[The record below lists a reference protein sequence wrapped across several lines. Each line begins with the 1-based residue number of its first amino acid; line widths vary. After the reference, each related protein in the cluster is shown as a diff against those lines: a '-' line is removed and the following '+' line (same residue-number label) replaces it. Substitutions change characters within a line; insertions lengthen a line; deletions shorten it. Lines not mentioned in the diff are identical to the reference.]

1 MDEFHRVKLI
11 VAGTISLLLMAAF
24 FLLID
29 FKKPVTPTVSPP
41 TPPTATAT
49 PTPMP
54 TCTDTERDD
63 AALTLLG
70 LDRSSARV
78 GSQVRWSLVPK
89 GAPAGSFVTGG
100 ARSKDELDK
109 ALVSSKPLRRLLSQQ
124 LGQQQMSTLNADDF
138 VAIQP
143 LKPLVLKGNHVLKN
157 GQVLRYPKT
166 TQSGEALWV
175 YVDENC
181 QPQGIA
187 VLVICANP
195 TIVRRDWVVV
205 RE

>member
-1 MDEFHRVKLI
+1 MDEFRRVKLI
-11 VAGTISLLLMAAF
+11 VATTVSLLLMAAF

-29 FKKPVTPTVSPP
+29 FRKPVTTTAGPP
-41 TPPTATAT
+41 TPTTAT
-49 PTPMP
+49 PTPTP
-54 TCTDTERDD
+54 TCTDTKREE

-78 GSQVRWSLVPK
+78 GLQVRWSLVPK
-89 GAPAGSFVTGG
+89 GTPAGSFVTGG
-100 ARSKDELDK
+100 VRSRSELEM
-109 ALVSSKPLRRLLSQQ
+109 ALQGSKPLRQLLLRQ
-124 LGQQQMSTLNADDF
+124 LGQQQMSALSADDF

-157 GQVLRYPKT
+157 GQALMSPKT

-175 YVDENC
+175 YVDQNC

-195 TIVRRDWVVV
+195 TIVRKDWVVV

>member
-1 MDEFHRVKLI
+1 
-11 VAGTISLLLMAAF
+11 MAAF

-89 GAPAGSFVTGG
+89 GDAYDAFVASG
-100 ARSKDELDK
+100 ARTPKSLAV
-109 ALVSSKPLRRLLSQQ
+109 ALENPHLAYF
-124 LGQQQMSTLNADDF
+124 LGQQLSPTQASALDASDF
-138 VAIQP
+138 VAVQP
-143 LKPLVLKGNHVLKN
+143 LQSLVLKGNHAVVN
-157 GQVLRYPKT
+157 GKVVQKT
-166 TQSGEALWV
+166 SVSRVGEVFWV
-175 YVDENC
+175 YVDPKSC
-181 QPQGIA
+181 SPAG
-187 VLVICANP
+187 VMVRVICANG
-195 TIVRRDWVVV
+195 VVV
-205 RE
+205 RKDLVAIRE